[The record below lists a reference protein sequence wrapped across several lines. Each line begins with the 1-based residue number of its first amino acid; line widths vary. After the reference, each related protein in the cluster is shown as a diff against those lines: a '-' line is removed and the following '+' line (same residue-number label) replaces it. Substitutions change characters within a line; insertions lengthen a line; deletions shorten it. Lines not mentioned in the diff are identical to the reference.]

1 MVFLYGPGQPDQAGR
16 DFLYKKEQTLESLV
30 HILVQSQDDIQPIPK
45 GRLENILFLFIG
57 SLIWLSQLRGV
68 RQLLYKLY
76 STNFKIIQFLNHSL
90 RH

>member
-45 GRLENILFLFIG
+45 GRLENILFLSLAVSSG
-57 SLIWLSQLRGV
+57 SLNCEGYDNSYISYIALIS
-68 RQLLYKLY
+68 K
-76 STNFKIIQFLNHSL
+76 SFSS
-90 RH
+90 